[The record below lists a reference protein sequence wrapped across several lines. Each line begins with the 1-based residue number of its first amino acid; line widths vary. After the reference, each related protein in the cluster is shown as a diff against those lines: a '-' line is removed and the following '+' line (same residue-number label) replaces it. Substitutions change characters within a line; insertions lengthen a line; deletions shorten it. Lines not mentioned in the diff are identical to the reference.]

1 MGLFGG
7 VGVMW
12 VCLEGWGWCEFVW
25 RGGCG
30 VGLFGGVGVM

>member
-12 VCLEGWGWCEFVW
+12 VCLEGWGD
-25 RGGCG
+25 
-30 VGLFGGVGVM
+30 VGLFGGVGVV